1 MLGKAAW
8 AALAVCVLL
17 VPSCV
22 ADSGP
27 ARPQAFARSP
37 LFPFED
43 TPHPNSREQLVKSLE
58 DHGFLPRNRE
68 PGTELNGPIRAFQ
81 RSQDLPQT
89 GWPDDET
96 LRRLGI
102 DPSTRDVSL
111 WPFQDAPPAATAI
124 GVAH

>member
-1 MLGKAAW
+1 MLGKATW
-8 AALAVCVLL
+8 AATAVCSLL
-17 VPSCV
+17 VSGCA

-27 ARPQAFARSP
+27 AAPQAFARSP

-43 TPHPNSREQLVKSLE
+43 TPHPNSREQLVAALE
-58 DHGFLPRNRE
+58 DHGFLARDRE
-68 PGTELNGPIRAFQ
+68 PGTWLGPSIRAFQ
-81 RSQDLPQT
+81 RSQNLPQT

-102 DPSTRDVSL
+102 DPRTRDSSL
-111 WPFQDAPPAATAI
+111 WPFQDAPPAASAI